1 MWNLSRF
8 SDKFFRVKRKSLEN
22 APIKIVLFLQMCQK
36 EFSALTGRCFG
47 GRIYKQEISRD
58 KMLCDIECTTT

>member
-8 SDKFFRVKRKSLEN
+8 SDNFFESRGKFRECSN
-22 APIKIVLFLQMCQK
+22 KIVLFLQMCQK

-47 GRIYKQEISRD
+47 VRIYKQEISRH
-58 KMLCDIECTTT
+58 KILYDIECSTT